1 MVAIV
6 IVSHSLRLAQG
17 VEELALQMSGGDV
30 PLAIAAGIDDPQNPI
45 GTDAIAI
52 MSAIESVW
60 SPDGVLVLMDMGSA
74 LLSTEMALELL
85 SEEQRSAIYLLAAP
99 VVKGAMSAVT
109 SAAAGLSVTE
119 IIAEVDL
126 ALCAKQQQLTPS
138 STAGE
143 VIPVIS
149 PVNHCDEWQTFCWT
163 IRNPHG
169 IHARPAASIL
179 KVSAQYSANIIVI
192 KGDKRAST
200 RSLNELAMLGVRC
213 GDEIIFQAEGT
224 DASDALKAIETLAK
238 NHFGEAHLLASSEIP
253 LTETPVVSA
262 PVDGAISGLSVQNG
276 IAIGP
281 VKWFTCERPEITQRT
296 VDSPQEELSRIES
309 AIDIVVCEL
318 ADKAAGP
325 EGDIFAAHKMMLE
338 DPEINRQ
345 LQQRLAKGK
354 QAEFA
359 WLEVMQA
366 LAEQYCQ
373 AETLYLREREADI
386 RDLTRQVLNQLCGVS
401 EQHFITTA
409 PCILLANDLLPS
421 QITSLNKAHILGICL
436 HNGGTTSHTAI
447 LARAMGIPAIVKAAI
462 TPQNVRDNDTVI
474 LDGETGRLWLQPDEV
489 TRLDLLQRAEAW
501 RQQRDRQLADAML
514 PAVTQ
519 GGRKISVLANIGDLQ
534 DIEAALSHG
543 AEGVGLLRTEF
554 LFHESATLPDEE
566 EQFRV
571 YCSVAQAFGDKPVT
585 IRTLDIG
592 GDKPLPSYPLPAE
605 DNPFLGL
612 RGIRLCLAHP
622 QIFIPQLRALLRAGK
637 EYPTLQ
643 IMLPMVSTLEEV
655 NAVKTLIQTQAKLL
669 GLTAENLPALGIM
682 IEVPAAVMIAEKLAS
697 EVDFFSIGTNDL
709 TQYIMAADRGNSTVA
724 KLVDY
729 RNDAVINAIAMVCQA
744 GRNNEIPV
752 SMCGEMAGDTQ
763 QTARLLTMGIDKLS
777 ASPSRLPALKAAIR
791 ASHYCDLTRY
801 VLRVSRFPSFT
812 AASCDASSPSARP
825 GQTLAAHHR
834 GTASSPD

>member
-17 VEELALQMSGGDV
+17 IEELALQMSGGDV

-99 VVKGAMSAVT
+99 VVEGAMSAVT

-126 ALCAKQQQLTPS
+126 ALCAKQQQLMPS

-143 VIPVIS
+143 VIPAIS

-253 LTETPVVSA
+253 LTETPVASA

-338 DPEINRQ
+338 DPEITRQ

-447 LARAMGIPAIVKAAI
+447 LARAMGIPAIAKAAI

-519 GGRKISVLANIGDLQ
+519 GGRNISVLANIGDLQ
-534 DIEAALSHG
+534 DIDAALSHG

-571 YCSVAQAFGDKPVT
+571 YCSVARVFGDKPVT

-592 GDKPLPSYPLPAE
+592 GDKPLPSYPLPTE

-622 QIFIPQLRALLRAGK
+622 QIFIPQLRALIRAGK

-655 NAVKTLIQTQAKLL
+655 RTVKTLIHAQAKLL

-682 IEVPAAVMIAEKLAS
+682 IEVPAAVMIADKLAS

-729 RNDAVINAIAMVCQA
+729 CNDAVINAIAMVCQA

-752 SMCGEMAGDTQ
+752 SMCGEMAGDIQ

-791 ASHYCDLTRY
+791 TSH
-801 VLRVSRFPSFT
+801 
-812 AASCDASSPSARP
+812 
-825 GQTLAAHHR
+825 
-834 GTASSPD
+834 

>member
-17 VEELALQMSGGDV
+17 IEELALQMSGGDV

-99 VVKGAMSAVT
+99 VVEGAMSAVT

-126 ALCAKQQQLTPS
+126 ALCAKQQQLMPS

-143 VIPVIS
+143 VIPAIS

-338 DPEINRQ
+338 DPEITRQ

-447 LARAMGIPAIVKAAI
+447 LARAMGIPAIAKAAI

-519 GGRKISVLANIGDLQ
+519 GGRNISVLANIGDLQ
-534 DIEAALSHG
+534 DIDAALSHG

-571 YCSVAQAFGDKPVT
+571 YCSVARVFGDKPVT

-592 GDKPLPSYPLPAE
+592 GDKPLPSYPLPTE

-622 QIFIPQLRALLRAGK
+622 QIFIPQLRALIRAGK

-655 NAVKTLIQTQAKLL
+655 RTVKTLIHAQAKLL

-682 IEVPAAVMIAEKLAS
+682 IEVPAAVMIADKLAS

-729 RNDAVINAIAMVCQA
+729 CNDAVINAIAMVCQA

-752 SMCGEMAGDTQ
+752 SMCGEMAGDIQ

-791 ASHYCDLTRY
+791 TSH
-801 VLRVSRFPSFT
+801 
-812 AASCDASSPSARP
+812 
-825 GQTLAAHHR
+825 
-834 GTASSPD
+834 

>member
-17 VEELALQMSGGDV
+17 IEELALQMSGGDV

-99 VVKGAMSAVT
+99 VVEGAMSAVT

-126 ALCAKQQQLTPS
+126 ALCAKQQQLMPS

-143 VIPVIS
+143 VIPAIS

-238 NHFGEAHLLASSEIP
+238 NHFGEAHLIASSEIP

-338 DPEINRQ
+338 DPEITRQ

-447 LARAMGIPAIVKAAI
+447 LARAMGIPAIAKAAI

-519 GGRKISVLANIGDLQ
+519 GGRNISVLANIGDLQ
-534 DIEAALSHG
+534 DIDAALSHG

-571 YCSVAQAFGDKPVT
+571 YCSVARVFGDKPVT

-592 GDKPLPSYPLPAE
+592 GDKPLPSYPLPTE

-622 QIFIPQLRALLRAGK
+622 QIFIPQLRALIRAGK

-655 NAVKTLIQTQAKLL
+655 RTVKTLIHAQAKLL

-682 IEVPAAVMIAEKLAS
+682 IEVPAAVMIADKLAS

-729 RNDAVINAIAMVCQA
+729 CNDAVINAIAMVCQA

-752 SMCGEMAGDTQ
+752 SMCGEMAGDIQ

-791 ASHYCDLTRY
+791 TSH
-801 VLRVSRFPSFT
+801 
-812 AASCDASSPSARP
+812 
-825 GQTLAAHHR
+825 
-834 GTASSPD
+834 

>member
-17 VEELALQMSGGDV
+17 IEELALQMSGGDV

-60 SPDGVLVLMDMGSA
+60 SPDGILVLMDMGSA

-99 VVKGAMSAVT
+99 VVEGAMSAVT

-126 ALCAKQQQLTPS
+126 ALCAKQQQLMPS

-143 VIPVIS
+143 VIPAIS

-338 DPEINRQ
+338 DPEITRQ

-447 LARAMGIPAIVKAAI
+447 LARAMGIPAIAKAAI

-519 GGRKISVLANIGDLQ
+519 GGRNISVLANIGDLQ
-534 DIEAALSHG
+534 DIDAALSHG

-571 YCSVAQAFGDKPVT
+571 YCSVARVFGDKPVT

-592 GDKPLPSYPLPAE
+592 GDKPLPSYPLPTE

-622 QIFIPQLRALLRAGK
+622 QIFIPQLRALIRAGK

-655 NAVKTLIQTQAKLL
+655 RTVKTLIHAQAKLL

-682 IEVPAAVMIAEKLAS
+682 IEVPAAVMIADKLAS

-729 RNDAVINAIAMVCQA
+729 CNDAVINAIAMVCQA

-752 SMCGEMAGDTQ
+752 SMCGEMAGDIQ

-791 ASHYCDLTRY
+791 TSH
-801 VLRVSRFPSFT
+801 
-812 AASCDASSPSARP
+812 
-825 GQTLAAHHR
+825 
-834 GTASSPD
+834 

>member
-1 MVAIV
+1 MIAIV

-17 VEELALQMSGGDV
+17 IEELALQMSGGVV

-60 SPDGVLVLMDMGSA
+60 TPEGVLVLMDMGSA

-99 VVKGAMSAVT
+99 IVEGAMSAVT
-109 SAAAGLSVTE
+109 SAAAGLSAAE

-126 ALCAKQQQLTPS
+126 ALCAKQQQLTPHLAD
-138 STAGE
+138 TAA
-143 VIPVIS
+143 PAIS
-149 PVNHCDEWQTFCWT
+149 QVNHSVEWQTFCWT

-213 GDEIIFQAEGT
+213 GDEIIFQAEGV

-238 NHFGEAHLLASSEIP
+238 DHFGEAHLLASSEILP
-253 LTETPVVSA
+253 TTMPIVSA

-281 VKWFTCERPEITQRT
+281 VKWFTCELPEITQRT
-296 VDSPQEELSRIES
+296 VNSPQEELSRIEC
-309 AIDIVVCEL
+309 AIDAVVREL

-325 EGDIFAAHKMMLE
+325 EGDIFAAHKIMLE

-345 LQQRLAKGK
+345 LQQNLAKGK

-401 EQHFITTA
+401 EQLFMTTA

-421 QITSLNKAHILGICL
+421 QITSLNKEHILGICL
-436 HNGGTTSHTAI
+436 HHGGTTSHTAI
-447 LARAMGIPAIVKAAI
+447 LARAMGIPAIVKADI
-462 TPQNVRDNDTVI
+462 TPQNVRDNEMVI
-474 LDGETGRLWLQPDEV
+474 LDGETGRLWLNPDEI
-489 TRLDLLQRAEAW
+489 TRLDLLQRSEVW
-501 RQQRDRQLADAML
+501 QQKRDRQLADAML
-514 PAVTQ
+514 PAITQ
-519 GGRKISVLANIGDLQ
+519 SGRKISVLANIGDLQ

-571 YCSVAQAFGDKPVT
+571 YCSVARAFGDKPVT

-592 GDKPLPSYPLPAE
+592 GDKPLPSYPLPSE

-622 QIFIPQLRALLRAGK
+622 QIFIPQLRALIRAGK
-637 EYPTLQ
+637 QYPTLQ

-655 NAVKTLIQTQAKLL
+655 NAVKTLIQEQAKLL
-669 GLTAENLPALGIM
+669 KIATENLPALGIM
-682 IEVPAAVMIAEKLAS
+682 IEVPAAVMIADKLAS

-724 KLVDY
+724 ELVDY
-729 RNDAVINAIAMVCQA
+729 RNDAVIKAIAMVCQA

-763 QTARLLTMGIDKLS
+763 QTTLLLNMGIDKLS
-777 ASPSRLPALKAAIR
+777 ASSSRLPALKAAIR
-791 ASHYCDLTRY
+791 ASH
-801 VLRVSRFPSFT
+801 
-812 AASCDASSPSARP
+812 
-825 GQTLAAHHR
+825 
-834 GTASSPD
+834 

>member
-17 VEELALQMSGGDV
+17 IEELALQMSGGDV

-99 VVKGAMSAVT
+99 VVEGAMSAVT

-126 ALCAKQQQLTPS
+126 ALCAKQQQLMPS

-143 VIPVIS
+143 VIPAIS

-338 DPEINRQ
+338 DPEITRQ

-447 LARAMGIPAIVKAAI
+447 LARAMGIPAIAKAAI

-519 GGRKISVLANIGDLQ
+519 GGRNISVLANIGDLQ
-534 DIEAALSHG
+534 DIDAALSHG
-543 AEGVGLLRTEF
+543 AEGVSLLRTEF

-571 YCSVAQAFGDKPVT
+571 YCSVARVFGDKPVT

-592 GDKPLPSYPLPAE
+592 GDKPLPSYPLPTE

-622 QIFIPQLRALLRAGK
+622 QIFIPQLRALIRAGK

-655 NAVKTLIQTQAKLL
+655 RTVKTLIHAQAKLL

-682 IEVPAAVMIAEKLAS
+682 IEVPAAVMIADKLAS

-729 RNDAVINAIAMVCQA
+729 CNDAVINAIAMVCQA

-752 SMCGEMAGDTQ
+752 SMCGEMAGDIQ

-791 ASHYCDLTRY
+791 TSH
-801 VLRVSRFPSFT
+801 
-812 AASCDASSPSARP
+812 
-825 GQTLAAHHR
+825 
-834 GTASSPD
+834 

>member
-17 VEELALQMSGGDV
+17 IEELALQMSGGDV

-99 VVKGAMSAVT
+99 VVEGAMSAVT

-126 ALCAKQQQLTPS
+126 ALCAKQQQLMPS

-143 VIPVIS
+143 VIPAIS
-149 PVNHCDEWQTFCWT
+149 PVNHCDEWQTFCWM

-338 DPEINRQ
+338 DPEITRQ

-447 LARAMGIPAIVKAAI
+447 LARAMGIPAIAKAAI

-519 GGRKISVLANIGDLQ
+519 GGRNISVLANIGDLQ
-534 DIEAALSHG
+534 DIDAALSHG

-571 YCSVAQAFGDKPVT
+571 YCSVARVFGDKPVT

-592 GDKPLPSYPLPAE
+592 GDKPLPSYPLPTE

-622 QIFIPQLRALLRAGK
+622 QIFIPQLRALIRAGK

-655 NAVKTLIQTQAKLL
+655 RTVKTLIHAQAKLL

-682 IEVPAAVMIAEKLAS
+682 IEVPAAVMIADKLAS

-729 RNDAVINAIAMVCQA
+729 CNDAVINAIAMVCQA

-752 SMCGEMAGDTQ
+752 SMCGEMAGDIQ

-791 ASHYCDLTRY
+791 TSH
-801 VLRVSRFPSFT
+801 
-812 AASCDASSPSARP
+812 
-825 GQTLAAHHR
+825 
-834 GTASSPD
+834 

>member
-17 VEELALQMSGGDV
+17 IEELALQMSGGDV

-99 VVKGAMSAVT
+99 VVEGAMSAVT

-126 ALCAKQQQLTPS
+126 ALCAKQQQLMPS

-143 VIPVIS
+143 VIPAIS

-338 DPEINRQ
+338 DPEITRQ

-447 LARAMGIPAIVKAAI
+447 LARAMGIPAIAKAAI

-519 GGRKISVLANIGDLQ
+519 GGRNISVLANIGDLQ
-534 DIEAALSHG
+534 DIDAALSHG

-554 LFHESATLPDEE
+554 LFHESETLPDEE

-571 YCSVAQAFGDKPVT
+571 YCSVARVFGDKPVT

-592 GDKPLPSYPLPAE
+592 GDKPLPSYPLPTE

-622 QIFIPQLRALLRAGK
+622 QIFIPQLRALIRAGK

-655 NAVKTLIQTQAKLL
+655 RTVKTLIHAQAKLL

-682 IEVPAAVMIAEKLAS
+682 IEVPAAVMIADKLAS

-729 RNDAVINAIAMVCQA
+729 CNDAVINAIAMVCQA

-752 SMCGEMAGDTQ
+752 SMCGEMAGDIQ

-791 ASHYCDLTRY
+791 TSH
-801 VLRVSRFPSFT
+801 
-812 AASCDASSPSARP
+812 
-825 GQTLAAHHR
+825 
-834 GTASSPD
+834 

>member
-17 VEELALQMSGGDV
+17 IEELALQMSGGDV

-99 VVKGAMSAVT
+99 VVEGAMSAVT

-126 ALCAKQQQLTPS
+126 ALCAKQQQLMPS

-143 VIPVIS
+143 VIPAIS

-338 DPEINRQ
+338 DPEITRQ

-447 LARAMGIPAIVKAAI
+447 LARAMGIPAIAKAAI

-519 GGRKISVLANIGDLQ
+519 GGRNISVLANIGDLQ
-534 DIEAALSHG
+534 DIDAALSHG

-571 YCSVAQAFGDKPVT
+571 YCSVARVFGDKPVT

-592 GDKPLPSYPLPAE
+592 GDKPLPSYPLPTE

-622 QIFIPQLRALLRAGK
+622 QIFIPQLRALIRAGK

-655 NAVKTLIQTQAKLL
+655 RTVKTLIHAQAKLL

-729 RNDAVINAIAMVCQA
+729 CNDAVINAIAMVCQA

-752 SMCGEMAGDTQ
+752 SMCGEMAGDIQ

-791 ASHYCDLTRY
+791 TSH
-801 VLRVSRFPSFT
+801 
-812 AASCDASSPSARP
+812 
-825 GQTLAAHHR
+825 
-834 GTASSPD
+834 

>member
-17 VEELALQMSGGDV
+17 IEELALQMSGGDV

-99 VVKGAMSAVT
+99 VVEGAMSAVT

-126 ALCAKQQQLTPS
+126 ALCAKQQQLMPS

-143 VIPVIS
+143 VIPAIS

-224 DASDALKAIETLAK
+224 DSSDALKAIETLAK

-338 DPEINRQ
+338 DPEITRQ

-447 LARAMGIPAIVKAAI
+447 LARAMGIPAIAKAAI

-519 GGRKISVLANIGDLQ
+519 GGRNISVLANIGDLQ
-534 DIEAALSHG
+534 DIDAALSHG

-571 YCSVAQAFGDKPVT
+571 YCSVARVFGDKPVT

-592 GDKPLPSYPLPAE
+592 GDKPLPSYPLPTE

-622 QIFIPQLRALLRAGK
+622 QIFIPQLRALIRAGK

-655 NAVKTLIQTQAKLL
+655 RTVKTLIHAQAKLL

-682 IEVPAAVMIAEKLAS
+682 IEVPAAVMIADKLAS

-729 RNDAVINAIAMVCQA
+729 CNDAVINAIAMVCQA

-752 SMCGEMAGDTQ
+752 SMCGEMAGDIQ

-791 ASHYCDLTRY
+791 TSH
-801 VLRVSRFPSFT
+801 
-812 AASCDASSPSARP
+812 
-825 GQTLAAHHR
+825 
-834 GTASSPD
+834 

>member
-17 VEELALQMSGGDV
+17 IEELALQMSGGDV

-99 VVKGAMSAVT
+99 VVEGAMSAVT

-126 ALCAKQQQLTPS
+126 ALCAKQQQLMPS

-143 VIPVIS
+143 VIPAIS

-338 DPEINRQ
+338 DPEITRQ

-447 LARAMGIPAIVKAAI
+447 LARAMGIPAIAKAAI

-519 GGRKISVLANIGDLQ
+519 GGRNISVLANIGDLQ
-534 DIEAALSHG
+534 DIDAALSHG

-571 YCSVAQAFGDKPVT
+571 YCSVARVFGDKPVT

-592 GDKPLPSYPLPAE
+592 GDKPLPSYPLPTE

-622 QIFIPQLRALLRAGK
+622 QIFIPQLRALIRAGK

-655 NAVKTLIQTQAKLL
+655 RTVKTLIHAQAKLL

-682 IEVPAAVMIAEKLAS
+682 IEVPAAVMIADKLAS

-729 RNDAVINAIAMVCQA
+729 CNDAVI
-744 GRNNEIPV
+744 
-752 SMCGEMAGDTQ
+752 
-763 QTARLLTMGIDKLS
+763 
-777 ASPSRLPALKAAIR
+777 
-791 ASHYCDLTRY
+791 
-801 VLRVSRFPSFT
+801 
-812 AASCDASSPSARP
+812 
-825 GQTLAAHHR
+825 
-834 GTASSPD
+834 

>member
-17 VEELALQMSGGDV
+17 IEELALQMSGGDV

-99 VVKGAMSAVT
+99 VVEGAMSAVT

-126 ALCAKQQQLTPS
+126 ALCAKQQQLMPS

-143 VIPVIS
+143 VIPAIS

-338 DPEINRQ
+338 DPEITRQ

-447 LARAMGIPAIVKAAI
+447 LARAMGIPAIAKAAI
-462 TPQNVRDNDTVI
+462 TQQNVRDNDTVI

-519 GGRKISVLANIGDLQ
+519 GGRNISVLANIGDLQ
-534 DIEAALSHG
+534 DIDAALSHG

-571 YCSVAQAFGDKPVT
+571 YCSVARVFGDKPVT

-592 GDKPLPSYPLPAE
+592 GDKPLPSYPLPTE

-622 QIFIPQLRALLRAGK
+622 QIFIPQLRALIRAGK

-655 NAVKTLIQTQAKLL
+655 RTVKTLIHAQAKLL
-669 GLTAENLPALGIM
+669 GLTAENLPTLGIM
-682 IEVPAAVMIAEKLAS
+682 IEVPAAVMIADKLAS

-729 RNDAVINAIAMVCQA
+729 CNDAVINAIAMVCQA

-752 SMCGEMAGDTQ
+752 SMCGEMAGDIQ

-791 ASHYCDLTRY
+791 TSH
-801 VLRVSRFPSFT
+801 
-812 AASCDASSPSARP
+812 
-825 GQTLAAHHR
+825 
-834 GTASSPD
+834 

>member
-17 VEELALQMSGGDV
+17 IEELALQMSGGDV

-99 VVKGAMSAVT
+99 VVEGAMSAVT

-126 ALCAKQQQLTPS
+126 ALCAKQQQLMPS

-143 VIPVIS
+143 VIPAIS

-192 KGDKRAST
+192 KGDKRANT

-338 DPEINRQ
+338 DPEITRQ

-447 LARAMGIPAIVKAAI
+447 LSRAMGIPAIAKAAI

-474 LDGETGRLWLQPDEV
+474 LDGGTVPFVAHSRMRSP
-489 TRLDLLQRAEAW
+489 AW
-501 RQQRDRQLADAML
+501 IYCNA
-514 PAVTQ
+514 PKH
-519 GGRKISVLANIGDLQ
+519 GGNK
-534 DIEAALSHG
+534 
-543 AEGVGLLRTEF
+543 
-554 LFHESATLPDEE
+554 
-566 EQFRV
+566 
-571 YCSVAQAFGDKPVT
+571 
-585 IRTLDIG
+585 
-592 GDKPLPSYPLPAE
+592 
-605 DNPFLGL
+605 
-612 RGIRLCLAHP
+612 GI
-622 QIFIPQLRALLRAGK
+622 
-637 EYPTLQ
+637 
-643 IMLPMVSTLEEV
+643 VS
-655 NAVKTLIQTQAKLL
+655 
-669 GLTAENLPALGIM
+669 
-682 IEVPAAVMIAEKLAS
+682 
-697 EVDFFSIGTNDL
+697 
-709 TQYIMAADRGNSTVA
+709 
-724 KLVDY
+724 
-729 RNDAVINAIAMVCQA
+729 
-744 GRNNEIPV
+744 
-752 SMCGEMAGDTQ
+752 
-763 QTARLLTMGIDKLS
+763 
-777 ASPSRLPALKAAIR
+777 
-791 ASHYCDLTRY
+791 
-801 VLRVSRFPSFT
+801 
-812 AASCDASSPSARP
+812 
-825 GQTLAAHHR
+825 
-834 GTASSPD
+834 

>member
-1 MVAIV
+1 
-6 IVSHSLRLAQG
+6 
-17 VEELALQMSGGDV
+17 
-30 PLAIAAGIDDPQNPI
+30 
-45 GTDAIAI
+45 
-52 MSAIESVW
+52 
-60 SPDGVLVLMDMGSA
+60 MDMGSA

-99 VVKGAMSAVT
+99 VVEGAMSAVT

-126 ALCAKQQQLTPS
+126 ALCAKQQQLMPS

-143 VIPVIS
+143 VIPAIS

-338 DPEINRQ
+338 DPEITRQ

-447 LARAMGIPAIVKAAI
+447 LARAMGIPAIAKAAI

-519 GGRKISVLANIGDLQ
+519 GGRNISVLANIGDLQ
-534 DIEAALSHG
+534 DIDAALSHG

-571 YCSVAQAFGDKPVT
+571 YCSVARVFGDKPVT

-592 GDKPLPSYPLPAE
+592 GDKPLPSYPLPTE

-622 QIFIPQLRALLRAGK
+622 QIFIPQLRALIRAGK

-655 NAVKTLIQTQAKLL
+655 RTVKTLIHAQAKLL

-682 IEVPAAVMIAEKLAS
+682 IEVPAAVMIADKLAS

-729 RNDAVINAIAMVCQA
+729 CNDAVINAIAMVCQA

-752 SMCGEMAGDTQ
+752 SMCGEMAGDIQ

-791 ASHYCDLTRY
+791 TSHYL
-801 VLRVSRFPSFT
+801 
-812 AASCDASSPSARP
+812 
-825 GQTLAAHHR
+825 
-834 GTASSPD
+834 

>member
-534 DIEAALSHG
+534 DIEAALS
-543 AEGVGLLRTEF
+543 
-554 LFHESATLPDEE
+554 
-566 EQFRV
+566 FRV

-729 RNDAVINAIAMVCQA
+729 CNDAVINAIAMVCQA

-791 ASHYCDLTRY
+791 ASH
-801 VLRVSRFPSFT
+801 
-812 AASCDASSPSARP
+812 
-825 GQTLAAHHR
+825 
-834 GTASSPD
+834 

>member
-17 VEELALQMSGGDV
+17 IEELALQMSGGDV
-30 PLAIAAGIDDPQNPI
+30 PLAIAADIDDPQNPI

-99 VVKGAMSAVT
+99 VVEGAMSAVT

-126 ALCAKQQQLTPS
+126 ALCAKQQQLMPS

-143 VIPVIS
+143 VIPAIS

-338 DPEINRQ
+338 DPEITRQ

-447 LARAMGIPAIVKAAI
+447 LARAMGIPAIAKAAI

-519 GGRKISVLANIGDLQ
+519 GGRNISVLANIGDLQ
-534 DIEAALSHG
+534 DIDAALSHG

-571 YCSVAQAFGDKPVT
+571 YCSVARVFGDKPVT

-592 GDKPLPSYPLPAE
+592 GDKPLPSYPLPTE

-622 QIFIPQLRALLRAGK
+622 QIFIPQLRALIRAGK

-655 NAVKTLIQTQAKLL
+655 RTVKTLIHAQAKLL

-682 IEVPAAVMIAEKLAS
+682 IEVPAAVMIADKLAS

-729 RNDAVINAIAMVCQA
+729 CNDAVINAIAMVCQA

-752 SMCGEMAGDTQ
+752 SMCGEMAGDIQ

-791 ASHYCDLTRY
+791 TSH
-801 VLRVSRFPSFT
+801 
-812 AASCDASSPSARP
+812 
-825 GQTLAAHHR
+825 
-834 GTASSPD
+834 

>member
-17 VEELALQMSGGDV
+17 IEELALQMSGGDV

-99 VVKGAMSAVT
+99 VVEGAMSAVT

-126 ALCAKQQQLTPS
+126 ALCAKQQQLMPS

-143 VIPVIS
+143 VIPAIS

-338 DPEINRQ
+338 DPEITRQ

-447 LARAMGIPAIVKAAI
+447 LARAMGIPAIAKAAI

-519 GGRKISVLANIGDLQ
+519 GGRNISVLANIGDLQ
-534 DIEAALSHG
+534 DIDAALSHG

-554 LFHESATLPDEE
+554 LFHEPATLPDEE

-571 YCSVAQAFGDKPVT
+571 YCSVARVFGDKPVT

-592 GDKPLPSYPLPAE
+592 GDKPLPSYPLPTE

-622 QIFIPQLRALLRAGK
+622 QIFIPQLRALIRAGK

-655 NAVKTLIQTQAKLL
+655 RTVKTLIHAQAKLL

-682 IEVPAAVMIAEKLAS
+682 IEVPAAVMIADKLAS

-729 RNDAVINAIAMVCQA
+729 CNDAVINAIAMVCQA

-752 SMCGEMAGDTQ
+752 SMCGEMAGDIQ

-791 ASHYCDLTRY
+791 TSH
-801 VLRVSRFPSFT
+801 
-812 AASCDASSPSARP
+812 
-825 GQTLAAHHR
+825 
-834 GTASSPD
+834 

>member
-17 VEELALQMSGGDV
+17 IEELALQMSGGDV

-99 VVKGAMSAVT
+99 VVEGAMSAVT

-126 ALCAKQQQLTPS
+126 ALCAKQQQLMPS
-138 STAGE
+138 PPAGE
-143 VIPVIS
+143 VIPAIS
-149 PVNHCDEWQTFCWT
+149 PINHCDEWQTFCWT

-325 EGDIFAAHKMMLE
+325 EGDTFAAHKMMLE

-534 DIEAALSHG
+534 DIDAALSHG

-554 LFHESATLPDEE
+554 LFHDSATLPDEE

-571 YCSVAQAFGDKPVT
+571 YCSVARVFGDKPVT

-592 GDKPLPSYPLPAE
+592 GDKPLPSYPLPTE

-655 NAVKTLIQTQAKLL
+655 RAVKTLIHAQAKLL

-682 IEVPAAVMIAEKLAS
+682 IEVHAAVMIAEKLAS

-729 RNDAVINAIAMVCQA
+729 CNDAVINAIAMVCQA

-752 SMCGEMAGDTQ
+752 SMCGEMAGDIQ

-791 ASHYCDLTRY
+791 TSH
-801 VLRVSRFPSFT
+801 
-812 AASCDASSPSARP
+812 
-825 GQTLAAHHR
+825 
-834 GTASSPD
+834 

>member
-17 VEELALQMSGGDV
+17 IEELALQMSGGDV

-99 VVKGAMSAVT
+99 VVEGAMSAVT

-126 ALCAKQQQLTPS
+126 ALCAKQQQLMPS

-143 VIPVIS
+143 VIPAIS

-338 DPEINRQ
+338 DPEITRQ

-447 LARAMGIPAIVKAAI
+447 LARAMGIPAIAKAAI

-519 GGRKISVLANIGDLQ
+519 GGRNISVLANIGDLQ
-534 DIEAALSHG
+534 DIDAALSHG

-571 YCSVAQAFGDKPVT
+571 YCSVARVFGDKPVT

-592 GDKPLPSYPLPAE
+592 GDKPLPSYPLPTE

-622 QIFIPQLRALLRAGK
+622 QIFIPQLRTLIRAGK

-655 NAVKTLIQTQAKLL
+655 RTVKTLIHAQAKLL

-682 IEVPAAVMIAEKLAS
+682 IEVPAAVMIADKLAS

-729 RNDAVINAIAMVCQA
+729 CNDAVINAIAMVCQA

-752 SMCGEMAGDTQ
+752 SMCGEMAGDIQ

-791 ASHYCDLTRY
+791 TSH
-801 VLRVSRFPSFT
+801 
-812 AASCDASSPSARP
+812 
-825 GQTLAAHHR
+825 
-834 GTASSPD
+834 

>member
-17 VEELALQMSGGDV
+17 IEELALQMSGGDV

-99 VVKGAMSAVT
+99 VVEGAMSAVT

-126 ALCAKQQQLTPS
+126 ALCAKQQQLMPS

-143 VIPVIS
+143 VIPAIS

-192 KGDKRAST
+192 KGDKRASP

-338 DPEINRQ
+338 DPEITRQ

-447 LARAMGIPAIVKAAI
+447 LARAMGIPAIAKAAI

-519 GGRKISVLANIGDLQ
+519 GGRNISVLANIGDLQ
-534 DIEAALSHG
+534 DIDAALSHG

-571 YCSVAQAFGDKPVT
+571 YCSVARVFGDKPVT

-592 GDKPLPSYPLPAE
+592 GDKPLPSYPLPTE

-622 QIFIPQLRALLRAGK
+622 QIFIPQLRALIRAGK

-655 NAVKTLIQTQAKLL
+655 RTVKTLIHAQAKLL

-682 IEVPAAVMIAEKLAS
+682 IEVPAAVMIADKLAS

-729 RNDAVINAIAMVCQA
+729 CNDAVINAIAMVCQA

-752 SMCGEMAGDTQ
+752 SMCGEMAGDIQ

-791 ASHYCDLTRY
+791 TSH
-801 VLRVSRFPSFT
+801 
-812 AASCDASSPSARP
+812 
-825 GQTLAAHHR
+825 
-834 GTASSPD
+834 

>member
-1 MVAIV
+1 
-6 IVSHSLRLAQG
+6 
-17 VEELALQMSGGDV
+17 
-30 PLAIAAGIDDPQNPI
+30 
-45 GTDAIAI
+45 
-52 MSAIESVW
+52 
-60 SPDGVLVLMDMGSA
+60 
-74 LLSTEMALELL
+74 
-85 SEEQRSAIYLLAAP
+85 
-99 VVKGAMSAVT
+99 
-109 SAAAGLSVTE
+109 
-119 IIAEVDL
+119 
-126 ALCAKQQQLTPS
+126 
-138 STAGE
+138 
-143 VIPVIS
+143 
-149 PVNHCDEWQTFCWT
+149 
-163 IRNPHG
+163 
-169 IHARPAASIL
+169 
-179 KVSAQYSANIIVI
+179 
-192 KGDKRAST
+192 
-200 RSLNELAMLGVRC
+200 MLGVRC

-354 QAEFA
+354 QEEFA

-534 DIEAALSHG
+534 DIDAALSHG

-554 LFHESATLPDEE
+554 YSTILRHYLMRKSSSVCIVLSPEFLATNQSRSGLW
-566 EQFRV
+566 
-571 YCSVAQAFGDKPVT
+571 
-585 IRTLDIG
+585 TL
-592 GDKPLPSYPLPAE
+592 
-605 DNPFLGL
+605 
-612 RGIRLCLAHP
+612 
-622 QIFIPQLRALLRAGK
+622 
-637 EYPTLQ
+637 
-643 IMLPMVSTLEEV
+643 V
-655 NAVKTLIQTQAKLL
+655 
-669 GLTAENLPALGIM
+669 
-682 IEVPAAVMIAEKLAS
+682 
-697 EVDFFSIGTNDL
+697 
-709 TQYIMAADRGNSTVA
+709 
-724 KLVDY
+724 
-729 RNDAVINAIAMVCQA
+729 VINRYLHTLYPQ
-744 GRNNEIPV
+744 RTTPSWDFEV
-752 SMCGEMAGDTQ
+752 SGCVWRIHKYLFLNCAHLSGPGKNTQ
-763 QTARLLTMGIDKLS
+763 RCKLCCRWFQRS
-777 ASPSRLPALKAAIR
+777 RRSGPSK
-791 ASHYCDLTRY
+791 H
-801 VLRVSRFPSFT
+801 
-812 AASCDASSPSARP
+812 
-825 GQTLAAHHR
+825 
-834 GTASSPD
+834 

>member
-17 VEELALQMSGGDV
+17 IEELALQMSGVDV

-99 VVKGAMSAVT
+99 VVEGAMSAVT

-126 ALCAKQQQLTPS
+126 ALCAKQQQLMPS

-143 VIPVIS
+143 VIPAIS

-338 DPEINRQ
+338 DPEITRQ

-447 LARAMGIPAIVKAAI
+447 LARAMGIPAIAKAAI

-519 GGRKISVLANIGDLQ
+519 GGRNISVLANIGDLQ
-534 DIEAALSHG
+534 DIDAALSHG

-571 YCSVAQAFGDKPVT
+571 YCSVARVFGDKPVT

-592 GDKPLPSYPLPAE
+592 GDKPLPSYPLPTE

-622 QIFIPQLRALLRAGK
+622 QIFIPQLRALIRAGK

-655 NAVKTLIQTQAKLL
+655 RTVKTLIHAQAKLL

-682 IEVPAAVMIAEKLAS
+682 IEVPAAVMIADKLAS

-729 RNDAVINAIAMVCQA
+729 CNDAVINAIAMVCQA

-752 SMCGEMAGDTQ
+752 SMCGEMAGDIQ

-791 ASHYCDLTRY
+791 TSH
-801 VLRVSRFPSFT
+801 
-812 AASCDASSPSARP
+812 
-825 GQTLAAHHR
+825 
-834 GTASSPD
+834 

>member
-17 VEELALQMSGGDV
+17 IEELALQMSGGDV

-99 VVKGAMSAVT
+99 VVEGAMSAVT

-126 ALCAKQQQLTPS
+126 ALCAKQQQLMPS

-143 VIPVIS
+143 VIPAIS

-338 DPEINRQ
+338 DPEITRQ

-447 LARAMGIPAIVKAAI
+447 LARAMGIPAIAKAAI

-501 RQQRDRQLADAML
+501 QQQRDRQLADAML

-519 GGRKISVLANIGDLQ
+519 GGRNISVLANIGDLQ
-534 DIEAALSHG
+534 DIDAALSHG

-571 YCSVAQAFGDKPVT
+571 YCSVARVFGDKPVT

-592 GDKPLPSYPLPAE
+592 GDKPLPSYPLPTE

-622 QIFIPQLRALLRAGK
+622 QIFIPQLRALIRAGK

-655 NAVKTLIQTQAKLL
+655 RTVKTLIHAQAKLL

-682 IEVPAAVMIAEKLAS
+682 IEVPAAVMIADKLAS

-729 RNDAVINAIAMVCQA
+729 CNDAVINAIAMVCQA

-752 SMCGEMAGDTQ
+752 SMCGEMAGDIQ

-791 ASHYCDLTRY
+791 TSH
-801 VLRVSRFPSFT
+801 
-812 AASCDASSPSARP
+812 
-825 GQTLAAHHR
+825 
-834 GTASSPD
+834 

>member
-17 VEELALQMSGGDV
+17 IEELALQMSGGDV

-52 MSAIESVW
+52 MYAIESVW

-99 VVKGAMSAVT
+99 VVEGAMSAVT

-126 ALCAKQQQLTPS
+126 ALCAKQQQLMPS
-138 STAGE
+138 PPAGE
-143 VIPVIS
+143 VIPAIS
-149 PVNHCDEWQTFCWT
+149 PINHCDEWQTFCWT

-534 DIEAALSHG
+534 DIDAALSHG

-554 LFHESATLPDEE
+554 LFHDSATLPDEE

-571 YCSVAQAFGDKPVT
+571 YCSVARVFGDKPVT

-592 GDKPLPSYPLPAE
+592 GDKPLPSYPLPTE

-655 NAVKTLIQTQAKLL
+655 RAVKTLIHAQAKLL

-729 RNDAVINAIAMVCQA
+729 CNDAVINAIAMVCQA

-752 SMCGEMAGDTQ
+752 SMCGEMAGDIQ

-791 ASHYCDLTRY
+791 TSH
-801 VLRVSRFPSFT
+801 
-812 AASCDASSPSARP
+812 
-825 GQTLAAHHR
+825 
-834 GTASSPD
+834 

>member
-17 VEELALQMSGGDV
+17 IEELALQMSGGDV

-99 VVKGAMSAVT
+99 VVEGAMSAVT

-126 ALCAKQQQLTPS
+126 ALCAKQQQLMPS

-143 VIPVIS
+143 VIPAIS

-338 DPEINRQ
+338 DPEITRQ

-447 LARAMGIPAIVKAAI
+447 LARAMGIPAIAKAAI
-462 TPQNVRDNDTVI
+462 TQQNVRDNDTVI

-519 GGRKISVLANIGDLQ
+519 GGRNISVLANIGDLQ
-534 DIEAALSHG
+534 DIDAALSHG

-571 YCSVAQAFGDKPVT
+571 YCSVARVFGDKPVT

-592 GDKPLPSYPLPAE
+592 GDKPLPSYPLPTE

-622 QIFIPQLRALLRAGK
+622 QIFIPQLRALIRAGK

-655 NAVKTLIQTQAKLL
+655 RTVKTLIHAQAKLL

-682 IEVPAAVMIAEKLAS
+682 IEVPAAVMIADKLAS

-729 RNDAVINAIAMVCQA
+729 CNDAVINAIAMVCQA

-752 SMCGEMAGDTQ
+752 SMCGEMAGDIQ

-791 ASHYCDLTRY
+791 TSH
-801 VLRVSRFPSFT
+801 
-812 AASCDASSPSARP
+812 
-825 GQTLAAHHR
+825 
-834 GTASSPD
+834 

>member
-17 VEELALQMSGGDV
+17 IEELALQMSGGDV

-99 VVKGAMSAVT
+99 VVEGAMSAVT

-126 ALCAKQQQLTPS
+126 ALCAKQQQLMPS

-143 VIPVIS
+143 VIPAIS

-338 DPEINRQ
+338 DPEITRQ

-447 LARAMGIPAIVKAAI
+447 LARAMGIPAIAKAAI

-519 GGRKISVLANIGDLQ
+519 GGRNISVLRILVICKTLMPHYLTALRAWVYCVPSFYSMSLQ
-534 DIEAALSHG
+534 HYPMKKSSFACIVLSP
-543 AEGVGLLRTEF
+543 EF
-554 LFHESATLPDEE
+554 LATNQSRSGLW
-566 EQFRV
+566 
-571 YCSVAQAFGDKPVT
+571 
-585 IRTLDIG
+585 TL
-592 GDKPLPSYPLPAE
+592 
-605 DNPFLGL
+605 
-612 RGIRLCLAHP
+612 
-622 QIFIPQLRALLRAGK
+622 
-637 EYPTLQ
+637 
-643 IMLPMVSTLEEV
+643 V
-655 NAVKTLIQTQAKLL
+655 
-669 GLTAENLPALGIM
+669 
-682 IEVPAAVMIAEKLAS
+682 
-697 EVDFFSIGTNDL
+697 
-709 TQYIMAADRGNSTVA
+709 
-724 KLVDY
+724 
-729 RNDAVINAIAMVCQA
+729 VINRYLHTLYPQ
-744 GRNNEIPV
+744 RTTPSWDFEV
-752 SMCGEMAGDTQ
+752 SGCVWRIHKYLFLNCAHLSGPGKNTQ
-763 QTARLLTMGIDKLS
+763 RCKLCCRWFQRS
-777 ASPSRLPALKAAIR
+777 RRSGPSK
-791 ASHYCDLTRY
+791 H
-801 VLRVSRFPSFT
+801 
-812 AASCDASSPSARP
+812 
-825 GQTLAAHHR
+825 
-834 GTASSPD
+834 

>member
-17 VEELALQMSGGDV
+17 IEELALQMSGGDV

-99 VVKGAMSAVT
+99 VVEGAMSAVT

-126 ALCAKQQQLTPS
+126 ALCAKQQQLMPS

-143 VIPVIS
+143 VIPAIS

-338 DPEINRQ
+338 DPEITRQ

-447 LARAMGIPAIVKAAI
+447 LARAMGIPAIAKAAI

-519 GGRKISVLANIGDLQ
+519 GGRNISVLANIGDLQ
-534 DIEAALSHG
+534 DIDAALSHG

-554 LFHESATLPDEE
+554 LFHESTTLPDEE

-571 YCSVAQAFGDKPVT
+571 YCSVARVFGDKPVT

-592 GDKPLPSYPLPAE
+592 GDKPLPSYPLPTE

-622 QIFIPQLRALLRAGK
+622 QIFIPQLRALIRAGK

-655 NAVKTLIQTQAKLL
+655 RTVKTLIHAQAKLL

-682 IEVPAAVMIAEKLAS
+682 IEVPAAVMIADKLAS

-729 RNDAVINAIAMVCQA
+729 CNDAVINAIAMVCQA

-752 SMCGEMAGDTQ
+752 SMCGEMAGDIQ

-791 ASHYCDLTRY
+791 TSH
-801 VLRVSRFPSFT
+801 
-812 AASCDASSPSARP
+812 
-825 GQTLAAHHR
+825 
-834 GTASSPD
+834 